1 LCCQKAQ
8 GPARGQ
14 VQAGPN
20 ETHPG
25 KGWARIQQKGQ
36 RATPWSRDS
45 PGAQGGH
52 RSRQSAERA
61 RDGAPGTRRKAGAS
75 QAEVHRS
82 DVVSRT
88 KTPGEAAGRAP
99 RQTSHG
105 VRDFANVMKTTALR
119 PGDALRFPGG
129 NGGGG
134 GVHAVILPRGGGGP
148 DNETW
153 GDRGRGWRV
162 LGRRPRPT
170 GPSRAGRGSE
180 PAVSRRRSEPVVTS
194 RRSEPVVTSRRS
206 EPVVTSRRSELVVT
220 SRSRLCQPT
229 WDSDPPGT
237 LGQ

>member
-1 LCCQKAQ
+1 MRPTWERDGQ
-8 GPARGQ
+8 GSNRKGSRQRPGVGA
-14 VQAGPN
+14 
-20 ETHPG
+20 HPG
-25 KGWARIQQKGQ
+25 PRE
-36 RATPWSRDS
+36 AT
-45 PGAQGGH
+45 G
-52 RSRQSAERA
+52 SRQSAQRA
-61 RDGAPGTRRKAGAS
+61 RDGAPGSRRKAGTS

-88 KTPGEAAGRAP
+88 KTPGEAPGRAP
-99 RQTSHG
+99 RQTSHS

-153 GDRGRGWRV
+153 GGRGWRV
-162 LGRRPRPT
+162 LGRRPRPM

-194 RRSEPVVTSRRS
+194 RRSELVVTSRRS
-206 EPVVTSRRSELVVT
+206 EPVVTSR
-220 SRSRLCQPT
+220 SRLCRPT

>member
-1 LCCQKAQ
+1 MPEGAWSCCQKAQ

-25 KGWARIQQKGQ
+25 KGRARIQQKGQ
-36 RATPWSRDS
+36 PATPWSRGS
-45 PGAQGGH
+45 PGARAGH
-52 RSRQSAERA
+52 RVQTERRDSQGRSPREQAERWARHRLRCTGVMWSAEQRPG
-61 RDGAPGTRRKAGAS
+61 GAP
-75 QAEVHRS
+75 
-82 DVVSRT
+82 
-88 KTPGEAAGRAP
+88 GRAP
-99 RQTSHG
+99 RQTSRG
-105 VRDFANVMKTTALR
+105 GRDFANVRKTTALR
-119 PGDALRFPGG
+119 RGDALRFPGG

-134 GVHAVILPRGGGGP
+134 GVHAVILPRGRGGP

-194 RRSEPVVTSRRS
+194 RRSP
-206 EPVVTSRRSELVVT
+206 
-220 SRSRLCQPT
+220 LCQPT